1 MKPHTRCIS
10 VETLSAQWTGI
21 KQHRSP
27 HDCCVQDAEGV
38 LLVEVKSGGKMDS
51 LQQVRAELVHLGLVR
66 MLISS
71 AAKPG
76 MCFADLT
83 DSNFSGSTG
92 CKSDQSAMSQ
102 M

>member
-1 MKPHTRCIS
+1 
-10 VETLSAQWTGI
+10 
-21 KQHRSP
+21 
-27 HDCCVQDAEGV
+27 
-38 LLVEVKSGGKMDS
+38 MDS